1 MMTWPAFLKSILI
14 GFAAVLAV
22 LFVFVAA
29 MNPYGNL
36 SLRVTG
42 PHAMLDI
49 NQRFQF
55 PSVVRSGRY
64 DSAVIGTS
72 TARLLDPLA
81 LEAAFGGRFA
91 NLSLNAGRAWEQY
104 KLAKLFLAT
113 TKHPR
118 MLLIGLDRVWCW
130 QNAETQR
137 TTRRGFPDWMYDGN
151 PANDWLYLLNGKAVE
166 ISARLVAYR
175 LGFEQVRYPANG
187 YQVFTPPEAEYD
199 AAKARLGIWG
209 DGAPGVTRQN
219 PSYTPTDA
227 DRAAWNFPAVKW
239 LDELLTLAMGRTSM
253 LLVFMP
259 VHVAM
264 QPHPGS
270 RAAAEEALCKARIAD
285 VARRHGAYLVDFRIP
300 SPITTADANYWDGLH
315 YRLPIVDRIV
325 AGLEKAMAEGGD
337 DPGGDWRTLT
347 GR

>member
-1 MMTWPAFLKSILI
+1 MGWPSFLKIVLI
-14 GFAAVLAV
+14 GFAAVMAV
-22 LFVFVAA
+22 LFAFVAV

-36 SLRVTG
+36 PLRLMG
-42 PHAMLDI
+42 SHAMLDI

-64 DSAVIGTS
+64 DSVVVGTS

-91 NLSLNAGRAWEQY
+91 NLSLNDGRAWEQY
-104 KLAKLFLAT
+104 KLAKLFLETAE
-113 TKHPR
+113 HPR
-118 MLLIGLDRVWCW
+118 LLLIGLDRVWCW
-130 QNAETQR
+130 QNAGTHR

-175 LGFEQVRYPANG
+175 LGHETARYPANG
-187 YQVFTPPEAEYD
+187 YQVFTPSEAEYD
-199 AAKARLGIWG
+199 AAKARIGIWG
-209 DGAPGVTRQN
+209 EGATGVTRQD
-219 PSYTPTDA
+219 PPYAPTDA
-227 DRAAWNFPAVKW
+227 DRAAWTFPAIKW
-239 LDELLTLAMGRTSM
+239 LDELLMLATGETSM
-253 LLVFMP
+253 VLVFMP
-259 VHVAM
+259 VHIAM

-270 RAAAEEALCKARIAD
+270 RAAAEEALCKTRIAD
-285 VARRHGAYLVDFRIP
+285 VARRHGAFLIDFRIP

-325 AGLEKAMAEGGD
+325 AGLERAVAEGGD
-337 DPGGDWRTLT
+337 DPGGDWRTLG